1 MSHQGLQSPFTFC
14 NKCNA
19 NGGSA
24 GFSLGTEISALTC
37 LGQNYSI
44 GHRINYIKES
54 EKWEIQLFH
63 LKPSFNYQH
72 QGGVGRST
80 RFKIGVRP
88 NQAG

>member
-14 NKCNA
+14 YKCNA

-54 EKWEIQLFH
+54 EKWEIHFFSPEAQF
-63 LKPSFNYQH
+63 
-72 QGGVGRST
+72 
-80 RFKIGVRP
+80 
-88 NQAG
+88 